1 MSVKQKYSS
10 EYILKADF
18 AMPGINLSSG
28 VLLYFIK
35 FTIFVTNEIR
45 QLNSGKINGVFTK

>member
-18 AMPGINLSSG
+18 AMPGINLSPG
-28 VLLYFIK
+28 VLFYFIN
-35 FTIFVTNEIR
+35 FTVFMTNEIR
-45 QLNSGKINGVFTK
+45 QPNSGKINGVFTK